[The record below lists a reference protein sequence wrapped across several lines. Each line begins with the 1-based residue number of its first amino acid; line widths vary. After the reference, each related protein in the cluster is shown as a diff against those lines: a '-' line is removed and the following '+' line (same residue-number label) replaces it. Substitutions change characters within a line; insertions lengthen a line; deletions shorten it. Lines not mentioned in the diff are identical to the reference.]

1 MFCARPYAL
10 LGTGLAVLLLVTACG
25 TPTAARRARPAPGN
39 PVVGQRLMPLA
50 PMGQPGLPARGGTQA
65 GAVAAHQMS
74 EVSRMR
80 MAVQASQ
87 QRVQGFTATIDTFD
101 KGPKGQE
108 SNSMR
113 VTFKKPSSLKIE
125 MTKASGQAAGARIL
139 WTGGDNL
146 RIKPSFLPMAVEK
159 SIRDEQTVSKNG
171 WSIKETEV
179 NAIIRIILDPQA
191 QIKPLGTHP
200 IDGRPLSMYEVR
212 SRLSPQGASHEV
224 VGVDPQSALPNAR
237 LIYKGGDLIYKAI
250 IKNMS
255 IRAVSSD
262 EMSL

>member
-1 MFCARPYAL
+1 
-10 LGTGLAVLLLVTACG
+10 
-25 TPTAARRARPAPGN
+25 
-39 PVVGQRLMPLA
+39 
-50 PMGQPGLPARGGTQA
+50 
-65 GAVAAHQMS
+65 
-74 EVSRMR
+74 
-80 MAVQASQ
+80 
-87 QRVQGFTATIDTFD
+87 
-101 KGPKGQE
+101 
-108 SNSMR
+108 MR

-125 MTKASGQAAGARIL
+125 MTKATGQAAGARIL

-255 IRAVSSD
+255 IRAVSSA